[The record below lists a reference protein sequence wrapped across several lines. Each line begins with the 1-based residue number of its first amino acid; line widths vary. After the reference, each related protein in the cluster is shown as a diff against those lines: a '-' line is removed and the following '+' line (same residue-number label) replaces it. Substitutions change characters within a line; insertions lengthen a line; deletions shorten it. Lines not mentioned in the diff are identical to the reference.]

1 MSLSHFLCPL
11 RIDIDMRFVRM
22 YFADR
27 PVWLRGASGAPQQ
40 TSGLWLPPQR
50 ASVTSTSSDCYSCA
64 SVGLN
69 DASDHDFQRGEHH
82 TRSFIYFSLHLM
94 YQLTLANATQT
105 RFLSRLLG
113 WQKSLRDVRMSMRWR
128 LHVRFSDNMTNGLF
142 VVPVHSNHSKSTS
155 LALFP
160 TALNGFLHFSC
171 MY

>member
-1 MSLSHFLCPL
+1 MFVC
-11 RIDIDMRFVRM
+11 DINVRFVLM
-22 YFADR
+22 CFADR

-82 TRSFIYFSLHLM
+82 TRSFIYFSL
-94 YQLTLANATQT
+94 QLTLSNATQT

-113 WQKSLRDVRMSMRWR
+113 WQKSQRDVRMSMRWR
-128 LHVRFSDNMTNGLF
+128 LHVRFSDNMTYGLF

-155 LALFP
+155 LTLFP
-160 TALNGFLHFSC
+160 NAINGFLNIFLATRTLWTKKILTID
-171 MY
+171 

>member
-1 MSLSHFLCPL
+1 MNLVCKKILILLYKFIGTAFFASRLMVNFYNKNLSVRSKSCLQLQKELLIILCMRLLSHFNVSPL
-11 RIDIDMRFVRM
+11 SIDINMRFVRM
-22 YFADR
+22 FFADR

-82 TRSFIYFSLHLM
+82 TRSFIYFSL
-94 YQLTLANATQT
+94 QLTLSNATQT

-113 WQKSLRDVRMSMRWR
+113 
-128 LHVRFSDNMTNGLF
+128 
-142 VVPVHSNHSKSTS
+142 
-155 LALFP
+155 
-160 TALNGFLHFSC
+160 
-171 MY
+171 